1 MERHKPRETSGR
13 EKGKRKGKN
22 RNEEEIDDA
31 RKNKNN
37 SRRVRETNK
46 KIEKEKGT
54 GEGRSAECMGSLGIE
69 GIVERLVEVMNG
81 VRRGEGFPEDWRE
94 DVICPTY

>member
-1 MERHKPRETSGR
+1 MYG
-13 EKGKRKGKN
+13 
-22 RNEEEIDDA
+22 I
-31 RKNKNN
+31 
-37 SRRVRETNK
+37 
-46 KIEKEKGT
+46 I
-54 GEGRSAECMGSLGIE
+54 GIE